1 MIGHNFRGAQSQEA
15 VLMREFVVVLD
26 DDPSMLKGIG
36 RILTTNGFDTELF
49 SSVEDFHSRARLN
62 EATCL
67 VLDINLNGKSGIDIR
82 RQLTRSGI
90 LIPVIYI
97 TANDSDAIRKAAI
110 DTGCVAYLTKPF
122 PANSLMSAIKK
133 AATDSNGAH

>member
-1 MIGHNFRGAQSQEA
+1 
-15 VLMREFVVVLD
+15 MREFVVVLD

-67 VLDINLNGKSGIDIR
+67 VG
-82 RQLTRSGI
+82 
-90 LIPVIYI
+90 
-97 TANDSDAIRKAAI
+97 
-110 DTGCVAYLTKPF
+110 
-122 PANSLMSAIKK
+122 
-133 AATDSNGAH
+133 

>member
-1 MIGHNFRGAQSQEA
+1 
-15 VLMREFVVVLD
+15 MRKSIVVLD

-36 RILTTNGFDTELF
+36 RILTINGFDTELF

>member
-1 MIGHNFRGAQSQEA
+1 
-15 VLMREFVVVLD
+15 MREFVVVLD

-62 EATCL
+62 EAACL
-67 VLDINLNGKSGIDIR
+67 VLDINLNGKSGIDLR
-82 RQLTRSGI
+82 RQLTASGI

-97 TANDSDAIRKAAI
+97 TANDSATIRKAAI

>member
-1 MIGHNFRGAQSQEA
+1 
-15 VLMREFVVVLD
+15 MREFVVVLD

-36 RILTTNGFDTELF
+36 RILTINGFDTELF

-62 EATCL
+62 DAICL
-67 VLDINLNGKSGIDIR
+67 VLDINLNGKSGIDLR

-122 PANSLMSAIKK
+122 PAISLMSAIKK
-133 AATDSNGAH
+133 VATDSNRAQ

>member
-1 MIGHNFRGAQSQEA
+1 
-15 VLMREFVVVLD
+15 MRELIVVLD

-36 RILTTNGFDTELF
+36 RILTINGFDTELF

-62 EATCL
+62 DAICL
-67 VLDINLNGKSGIDIR
+67 VLDINLNGKSGIDLR
-82 RQLTRSGI
+82 RQLTASDI

-97 TANDSDAIRKAAI
+97 TANDNDAIRKAAI
-110 DTGCVAYLTKPF
+110 DTGCVAFLTKPF

-133 AATDSNGAH
+133 AATDSDQAP